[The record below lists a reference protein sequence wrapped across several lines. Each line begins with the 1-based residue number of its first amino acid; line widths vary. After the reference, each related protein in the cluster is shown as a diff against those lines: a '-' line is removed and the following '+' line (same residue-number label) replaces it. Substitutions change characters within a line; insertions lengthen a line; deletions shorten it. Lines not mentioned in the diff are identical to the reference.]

1 MSFPSPLAPVL
12 TQLDAQTKQL
22 QHLKQRSRSRGR
34 AVAGVIN
41 WVHWGLEKSCCKQN
55 GGLFLTVSPSVVK
68 MSLKMSALHLPLP
81 GMSLLALSGSSGRLW
96 RQLPKR
102 ILLLDPFL
110 CSLRKE
116 LGTE

>member
-41 WVHWGLEKSCCKQN
+41 WVHWGLEKSCCKRN
-55 GGLFLTVSPSVVK
+55 GGLFFDCLTQRGQNESQNVSTASPTARDVT
-68 MSLKMSALHLPLP
+68 
-81 GMSLLALSGSSGRLW
+81 SGPVW
-96 RQLPKR
+96 EQW
-102 ILLLDPFL
+102 
-110 CSLRKE
+110 
-116 LGTE
+116 